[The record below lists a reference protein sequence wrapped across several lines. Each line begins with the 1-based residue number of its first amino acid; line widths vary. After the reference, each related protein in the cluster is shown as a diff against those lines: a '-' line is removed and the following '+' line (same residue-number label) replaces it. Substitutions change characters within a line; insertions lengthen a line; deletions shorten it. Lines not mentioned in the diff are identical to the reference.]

1 MQRDMMRP
9 AANATRFDAIKF
21 DFADVRF
28 LKGFHDLLFK
38 GKMRCSTAG
47 KIGQGC
53 YGFECKHVDSDG
65 KLDIR
70 KTVQAAWTRSRDGG
84 YLRGL
89 LCMSVRFG
97 LLDLI
102 RSGRVGCGIGL
113 SRFSSVF

>member
-1 MQRDMMRP
+1 MMRP
-9 AANATRFDAIKF
+9 AANATRLDAIKF

-38 GKMRCSTAG
+38 GKMCCGKSG
-47 KIGQGC
+47 KIGRGC
-53 YGFECKHVDSDG
+53 YGFDCKQLDSKG
-65 KLDIR
+65 KLDIQ
-70 KTVQAAWTRSRDGG
+70 KTVQKAWSRSRTGG
-84 YLRGL
+84 YNSGL
-89 LCMSVRFG
+89 SCKSVRFG